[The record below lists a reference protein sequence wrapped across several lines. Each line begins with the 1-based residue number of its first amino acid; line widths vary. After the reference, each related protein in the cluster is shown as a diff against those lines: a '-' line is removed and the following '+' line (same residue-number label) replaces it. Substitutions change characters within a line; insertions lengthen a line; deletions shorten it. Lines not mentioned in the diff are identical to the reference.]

1 MAGSSFIATPLTL
14 EDTETLKRVLNS
26 IIIQIDNILGN
37 RDGNPL
43 FIKNTPV
50 GSIKDLDIGSKDLP
64 DEIENIVNKI
74 NEIINILRQSNII
87 NS

>member
-1 MAGSSFIATPLTL
+1 MAGSSFIAIPLTL

-26 IIIQIDNILGN
+26 IIIQIDDILGN
-37 RDGNPL
+37 RDGHPL

-50 GSIKDLDIGSKDLP
+50 GSINDLELGSKDLP
-64 DEIENIVNKI
+64 EEIENIVNKI

>member
-1 MAGSSFIATPLTL
+1 MAGSSFIATPSTL

-50 GSIKDLDIGSKDLP
+50 GSIKDLDLGSKDLP

>member
-26 IIIQIDNILGN
+26 VIIQIDNILGN

-50 GSIKDLDIGSKDLP
+50 GSIKDLDLGPKDLP